1 MYSLRPC
8 FVGIVIRG
16 RVEEHSQGHH
26 VLIQLGQI
34 PHANDQHFVERRL
47 TTSGSLQIKLLKK
60 VGAFGRSTLEVL
72 SILHT

>member
-47 TTSGSLQIKLLKK
+47 TTSGSLQIKLLNKS
-60 VGAFGRSTLEVL
+60 VHSDAQ
-72 SILHT
+72 H